1 MTETLGSKTNYFMSA
16 MELGIGSQ
24 VRHPKF
30 GKGVVVE
37 ADASYYK
44 IYFNFI
50 AEVKTIARDFQH
62 FELIEKKEAEPI
74 AFSLADIERAVEN
87 AIKKIPPVETL
98 PKVSMAQKWLKGN
111 MILNPYNP
119 ELSNKEVPIATF
131 FHKIVMVRERLR
143 VLEQNIN
150 NHEKLDDQD
159 RIALQQYITRAYGS
173 LTTFNVLFA
182 DKEDYFKGSG
192 KED

>member
-1 MTETLGSKTNYFMSA
+1 MTS

-24 VRHPKF
+24 IRHPKF

-44 IYFNFI
+44 IYFNFT
-50 AEVKTIARDFQH
+50 AEVKTIARDFPN
-62 FELIEKKEAEPI
+62 FELIEKKEAEYMPI
-74 AFSLADIERAVEN
+74 TLSDIEKAVEN
-87 AIKKIPPVETL
+87 VVRKTQPKEEITKI
-98 PKVSMAQKWLKGN
+98 SMAQKWINGTLTF
-111 MILNPYNP
+111 NPFNP
-119 ELSNKEVPIATF
+119 DLSNKEIPIKTF
-131 FHKIVMVRERLR
+131 FHKIVMLRERLR

-150 NHEKLDDQD
+150 NHAKLDDED
-159 RIALQQYITRAYGS
+159 RIHLQQYITRIYGS

-182 DKEDYFKGSG
+182 DKADHFKGAG

>member
-1 MTETLGSKTNYFMSA
+1 MAA

-24 VRHPKF
+24 IRHPKF

-37 ADASYYK
+37 ADAQYYK
-44 IYFNFI
+44 IYFNFT
-50 AEVKTIARDFQH
+50 AEVKTIARDFPH
-62 FELIEKKEAEPI
+62 FELIEKKEAEPVSI
-74 AFSLADIERAVEN
+74 SLSDIEMAVEN
-87 AIKKIPPVETL
+87 ALKKMPSNDPL
-98 PKVSMAQKWLKGN
+98 PRVSMAQKWLKGTVT
-111 MILNPYNP
+111 LNPYNP
-119 ELSNKEVPIATF
+119 EMSNKEIPIETF
-131 FHKIVMVRERLR
+131 FHKIVMIRERLR

-159 RIALQQYITRAYGS
+159 RIQLQQYITRAYGS

-182 DKEDYFKGSG
+182 DKDDYFKGAG